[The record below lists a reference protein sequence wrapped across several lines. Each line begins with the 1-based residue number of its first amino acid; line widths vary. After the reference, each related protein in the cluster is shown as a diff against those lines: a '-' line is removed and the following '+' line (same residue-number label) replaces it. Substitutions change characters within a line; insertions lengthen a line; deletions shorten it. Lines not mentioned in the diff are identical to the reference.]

1 MIACLSPSDSYAE
14 ENVSTLNYAT
24 KASHIQNQPN
34 KNVDPKLKL
43 IQELKEK
50 VRSLEEEIGGLQGH
64 IHMLT
69 EIIEGRGQQIP
80 KSAIQQ
86 SLNTTAS
93 EEEETKSN
101 STGLSFTD
109 KNRSKPVGA
118 SKKAMAES
126 VAQNQEQAGS

>member
-69 EIIEGRGQQIP
+69 EIIEGRGQQVP

-93 EEEETKSN
+93 EEEETKN
-101 STGLSFTD
+101 HSTGLSFAD
-109 KNRSKPVGA
+109 KKRSKPEGV
-118 SKKAMAES
+118 
-126 VAQNQEQAGS
+126 

>member
-69 EIIEGRGQQIP
+69 EIIEGRGQQVP

-93 EEEETKSN
+93 EEEGTKSN
-101 STGLSFTD
+101 STGLSFAD
-109 KNRSKPVGA
+109 KKRSKPEGA
-118 SKKAMAES
+118 SKKAIAES
-126 VAQNQEQAGS
+126 VVQNQEQAGN